1 MLTATHP
8 DREEAAVLRFVGAG
22 ASHPGRVREQNED
35 SAWLAPHLAL
45 VADGVGGAAAGE
57 VASATVAYVVGE
69 AARRRYGEEPAGV
82 LEAGVATAGER
93 LTRGVDADADR
104 RGMATTLTGV
114 LTDGSRVV
122 MAHVGD
128 SRCYLFRDQRLV
140 RISTDHTYVQKLV
153 DDGHLE
159 PAAARRHPWRH
170 VVLRSLHGAA
180 DGPVERADV
189 IELPV
194 RAGDRLLLCSD
205 GLTDL
210 VEEHR
215 IGEILHVPSA
225 QAAAERLV
233 HDALDAGGTDNVT
246 CVVVDLVEG
255 PETTDEEPETFG
267 AVRDVANVIGATE
280 GVPDSPS

>member
-1 MLTATHP
+1 M
-8 DREEAAVLRFVGAG
+8 LRFAGAG
-22 ASHPGRVREQNED
+22 ASDPGRVREQNED

-57 VASATVAYVVGE
+57 VASATAAYVVGE
-69 AARRRYGEEPAGV
+69 AARRRRGEDPFAV
-82 LEAGVATAGER
+82 LEAAVTEAGDR
-93 LTRGVDADADR
+93 LTRGVDDDADR

-114 LTDGSRVV
+114 LTDGTRVV

-128 SRCYLFRDQRLV
+128 SRCYLFRDQELV
-140 RISTDHTYVQKLV
+140 RVSSDHTYVQKLV

-180 DGPVERADV
+180 DGPVEPADLV
-189 IELPV
+189 ELPV
-194 RAGDRLLLCSD
+194 RAGDRMLLCSD

-215 IGEILHVPSA
+215 IAEILHVPSA
-225 QAAAERLV
+225 AAAVERLV
-233 HDALDAGGTDNVT
+233 YDALDAGGTDNVT
-246 CVVVDLVEG
+246 CVVVDLVDDQDG
-255 PETTDEEPETFG
+255 TDQEPETFG
-267 AVRDVANVIGATE
+267 AVRDVANLIGATDV
-280 GVPDSPS
+280 VPDSQP